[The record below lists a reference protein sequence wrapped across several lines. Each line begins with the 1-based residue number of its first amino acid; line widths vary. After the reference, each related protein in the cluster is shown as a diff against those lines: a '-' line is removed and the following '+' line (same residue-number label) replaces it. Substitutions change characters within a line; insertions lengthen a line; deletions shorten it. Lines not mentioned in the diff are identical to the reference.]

1 MNKKIIVFYFIF
13 LLIITSCTK
22 ERVGENDLKLKTENT
37 KDSKMIV
44 KQTETSKEAEKSTT
58 KIKNNDKNIETTSI
72 QTTESEIKT
81 EKSIENTAQNL
92 QQPIKSE
99 YIKEL
104 TQARVDETPKIT
116 STSSAISQL
125 TPLKNIV
132 NSFKTN
138 NLTQNQKKVYERLVN
153 GLAICEEKI
162 NIEVPISKDDLFK
175 VYELILS
182 SLELQM
188 YAPTRSYKYIYSENT
203 GNIHTVIPEYS
214 YTYNR
219 AKDMKKEIDQR
230 VEEIKNLI
238 NSNMNDID
246 KVKIFH
252 DEIIYNCNYFVDV
265 VNYNT
270 DELDA
275 LMKSSNYDNAY
286 GALIDGVAVCEG
298 YARAF
303 LYLCSSVGIPCE
315 LVSGVADGVQ
325 HMWNM
330 VYLNGQWY
338 HIDLTWD
345 DPVVKDSPLTNNIS
359 YNYFNT
365 TTEQIKK
372 DHSIDETYF
381 KYPESTDN
389 YANYYYY
396 YGCIASNIEQ
406 GKNILVEKMKSA
418 LNNGDSYIS
427 IKFTSSE
434 LLNQMN
440 SYLFDSN
447 AKGMAEIIVLVNENQ
462 TIMADKSRLSRSLDE
477 KNNIIKIFF

>member
-13 LLIITSCTK
+13 LLLITSCTK
-22 ERVGENDLKLKTENT
+22 EKVRENNLKLKNENT
-37 KDSKMIV
+37 KDSKIIV
-44 KQTETSKEAEKSTT
+44 TQTESDKETKKITT
-58 KIKNNDKNIETTSI
+58 KIKNNDKKIEETTI
-72 QTTESEIKT
+72 QTTGNEIKT
-81 EKSIENTAQNL
+81 EKSIENTVSNV
-92 QQPIKSE
+92 QQSIKTE
-99 YIKEL
+99 YVNEV
-104 TQARVDETPKIT
+104 TQTRVDETPKVT
-116 STSSAISQL
+116 STSITVSQL
-125 TPLKNIV
+125 TPLKNII
-132 NSFKTN
+132 NSFKIN

-153 GLAICEEKI
+153 GLAVCEEKI

-203 GNIHTVIPEYS
+203 GNIHTIIPEYS
-214 YTYNR
+214 YTYNS
-219 AKDMKKEIDQR
+219 AKEMKKEIDQR
-230 VEEIKNLI
+230 VEGIKSLI
-238 NSNMNDID
+238 NSNMNNID

-265 VNYNT
+265 VNYNME
-270 DELDA
+270 ELDA
-275 LMKSSNYDNAY
+275 LMKNSNYDNAY

-359 YNYFNT
+359 YNYFNI

-381 KYPESTDN
+381 KYPEATDN

-396 YGCIASNIEQ
+396 YGYIANDIEQ

-418 LNNGDSYIS
+418 LNNGDSYTS

-434 LLNQMN
+434 LMNQMN
-440 SYLFDSN
+440 TYLFDSN
-447 AKGMAEIIVLVNENQ
+447 AKGMSEIIVLVNENQ